1 MSEEYSYQ
9 LSVVSYQGKC
19 ADHCFYRPLATGRCF
34 TVTGRSKWPLIVLL
48 TISLFLLLCPPHSA
62 SPASRDQGQ
71 GRVQGKVRNH
81 MQTQVE
87 GQGQPKEDKE
97 DKKDIESKDPFKKGR
112 SIMEEVEK
120 RAKSVSEHIFLSMI
134 IRDTGKER
142 KRTLE
147 VWNEYDRNGRR
158 KNLMRF
164 TGPQMVK
171 NTGLLSLE
179 REAGE
184 DDQWLYL
191 PILRKSKRIAAAAK
205 TNEFVGTDFT
215 FEDLSAE
222 NIDDFKYEFQGEQE
236 IVGNNCF
243 VIKAIPLDERKKS
256 TGYKERIIFVRKDI
270 YAPVEIHH
278 YDWNGRFYKKWL
290 ASDLVNVKD
299 KCWRANREEMIK
311 VMETKGTTLL
321 VDTRIIKDT
330 KDTKDTKDSKDTLDD
345 NIFTQRELTKEY

>member
-1 MSEEYSYQ
+1 MN
-9 LSVVSYQGKC
+9 
-19 ADHCFYRPLATGRCF
+19 R
-34 TVTGRSKWPLIVLL
+34 IVLL
-48 TISLFLLLCPPHSA
+48 TISFFLASVILICLPHSA
-62 SPASRDQGQ
+62 SAVSQVQGYVQNQGQ
-71 GRVQGKVRNH
+71 NQL
-81 MQTQVE
+81 
-87 GQGQPKEDKE
+87 QGQQKEDT
-97 DKKDIESKDPFKKGR
+97 ESKDPFKKGR

-120 RAKSVSEHIFLSMI
+120 RAKSASEHILLSMI
-134 IRDTGKER
+134 IRDSAGKER
-142 KRTLE
+142 KRSLE
-147 VWNEYDRNGRR
+147 VWNEYHNGKR

-236 IVGNNCF
+236 IGGNNCF
-243 VIKAIPLDERKKS
+243 VVKAIPLEGREKS

-278 YDWNGRFYKKWL
+278 YDWDGRFYKKWL

-299 KCWRANREEMIK
+299 KCWRANREEMVK
-311 VMETKGTTLL
+311 VIETKGTILQ
-321 VDTRIIKDT
+321 VDKRIT
-330 KDTKDTKDSKDTLDD
+330 KDTLDD

>member
-1 MSEEYSYQ
+1 MSKEYSYQ
-9 LSVVSYQGKC
+9 LLVGSGQWPIKAVAG
-19 ADHCFYRPLATGRCF
+19 AFPLATGRCF
-34 TVTGRSKWPLIVLL
+34 TVTGHSKWPLIVLL
-48 TISLFLLLCPPHSA
+48 TISLFLLFCSPHSA
-62 SPASRDQGQ
+62 SPASRDQVQ
-71 GRVQGKVRNH
+71 GRVQVQGKVRNH
-81 MQTQVE
+81 MQTQV
-87 GQGQPKEDKE
+87 QGQQKEDKE
-97 DKKDIESKDPFKKGR
+97 YIESKDPFKKGR
-112 SIMEEVEK
+112 SIMGEVEK

-134 IRDTGKER
+134 IRDAGKER

-147 VWNEYDRNGRR
+147 VWNEYDRNGKR

-330 KDTKDTKDSKDTLDD
+330 KDTKDTLDD